1 MNHKPQTSPVF
12 SWSAS
17 LLAVIASGSLL
28 LPFAAAAFADEK
40 ASQADPASATPAPA
54 PTQESPAA
62 TEPAAAASQEEQTPA
77 AENLPKADEILTQ
90 VRTKLEGLDSLKC
103 ELNQI
108 AMVAG
113 MKLQA
118 SGKYVE
124 ASGNRV
130 RLQFV
135 MAPMVSA
142 KAEDDKSLA
151 LDAES
156 PALEGKD
163 DRAQLLQV
171 SDGSVMYTTWKNGKD
186 VRVTRRNI
194 RDILTAASSVATY
207 DPKNAAMDLGV
218 GGLRGLISRLQTT
231 MEFGPVKSVKAGER
245 NLYEVTGRWSEKVRK
260 EVFQIPEGSLVDP
273 RPHVPEYC
281 RVYVDVETM
290 LPRRIQFLKRNVETN
305 PKLVRPMLSLDLR
318 NIALNETVEDQL
330 FAFTPPEGVKE
341 EDLTQEVIDMIQK
354 STQPPES
361 PDAAKSAPKEAPK

>member
-1 MNHKPQTSPVF
+1 MNHKPQTLPVF

-40 ASQADPASATPAPA
+40 AGQADPASATA

-62 TEPAAAASQEEQTPA
+62 TEPPAAASQEEQTPA

-135 MAPMVSA
+135 MAP
-142 KAEDDKSLA
+142 
-151 LDAES
+151 
-156 PALEGKD
+156 
-163 DRAQLLQV
+163 
-171 SDGSVMYTTWKNGKD
+171 
-186 VRVTRRNI
+186 
-194 RDILTAASSVATY
+194 
-207 DPKNAAMDLGV
+207 
-218 GGLRGLISRLQTT
+218 
-231 MEFGPVKSVKAGER
+231 
-245 NLYEVTGRWSEKVRK
+245 K
-260 EVFQIPEGSLVDP
+260 EVE
-273 RPHVPEYC
+273 
-281 RVYVDVETM
+281 
-290 LPRRIQFLKRNVETN
+290 
-305 PKLVRPMLSLDLR
+305 
-318 NIALNETVEDQL
+318 
-330 FAFTPPEGVKE
+330 
-341 EDLTQEVIDMIQK
+341 
-354 STQPPES
+354 
-361 PDAAKSAPKEAPK
+361 